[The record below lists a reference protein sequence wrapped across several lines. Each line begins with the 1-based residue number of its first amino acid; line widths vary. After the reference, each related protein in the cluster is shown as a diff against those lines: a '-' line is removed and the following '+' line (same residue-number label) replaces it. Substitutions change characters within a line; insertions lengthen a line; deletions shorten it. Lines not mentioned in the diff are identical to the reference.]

1 MKLENNRTCTIKMLQ
16 NIVDEFV
23 KHNVI
28 STLSDQIVNIGLSYS
43 FVAESKLSLGESEM
57 NISCMLGFW

>member
-43 FVAESKLSLGESEM
+43 FVWTRFE
-57 NISCMLGFW
+57 